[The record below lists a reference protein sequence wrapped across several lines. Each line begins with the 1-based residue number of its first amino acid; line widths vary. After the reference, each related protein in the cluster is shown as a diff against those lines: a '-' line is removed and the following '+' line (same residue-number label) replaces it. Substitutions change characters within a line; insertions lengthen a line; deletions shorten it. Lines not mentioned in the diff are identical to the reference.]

1 MADTEQEPAPGEKEA
16 NKPPS
21 PKPDQEP
28 GEVAPPLVS
37 VTNKSKYKLL
47 KNVIAI
53 LIQVNNII
61 NGCICS
67 KTPLPL
73 NWTPT
78 FL

>member
-37 VTNKSKYKLL
+37 VTNKSKYKL
-47 KNVIAI
+47 
-53 LIQVNNII
+53 
-61 NGCICS
+61 
-67 KTPLPL
+67 
-73 NWTPT
+73 
-78 FL
+78 